1 MIAAKL
7 MNIDEN
13 TITMETTGIEAL
25 ANMEDLKVSHLAII
39 DNNNKYIGLISESA
53 LFALSQPE
61 NSLKENNVRP
71 VKLFAH
77 DHQHFYEL
85 AEIFI
90 NNKISLLPVV
100 NKSMKHIG
108 SIMLF
113 DLLNAFGMMAAVQE
127 PGGIIILEVGVRDY
141 KLTEIAG
148 IVESNDTKILSIHT
162 FSPVDSTKLE
172 VTLKLNKRDIAGV
185 LQTFNRFNYI
195 IKASFI
201 EENSEDY
208 LKERYKSLMNYLNI
222 GDQ

>member
-1 MIAAKL
+1 M
-7 MNIDEN
+7 
-13 TITMETTGIEAL
+13 
-25 ANMEDLKVSHLAII
+25 
-39 DNNNKYIGLISESA
+39 KY
-53 LFALSQPE
+53 
-61 NSLKENNVRP
+61 
-71 VKLFAH
+71 
-77 DHQHFYEL
+77 
-85 AEIFI
+85 
-90 NNKISLLPVV
+90 
-100 NKSMKHIG
+100 IG
-108 SIMLF
+108 SIMIF

-127 PGGIIILEVGVRDY
+127 PGGIIILEVGIRDY

-172 VTLKLNKRDIAGV
+172 VTLKLNKRDISSV

-201 EENSEDY
+201 EENAEDY